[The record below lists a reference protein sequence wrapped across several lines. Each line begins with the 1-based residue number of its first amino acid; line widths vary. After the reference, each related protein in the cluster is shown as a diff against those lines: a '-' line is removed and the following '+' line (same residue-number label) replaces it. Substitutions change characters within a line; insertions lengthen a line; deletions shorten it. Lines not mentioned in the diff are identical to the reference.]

1 MKRFCFLVWNTGGF
15 RSAQSFAGIGTL
27 CAWLQRHPDVNGLLL
42 TECIYEFSTKL
53 LESLQAIDPHWKL
66 ITKGEPDFIALEN
79 DEPKFS
85 ENAVR
90 VFFRADP
97 QLNIRE
103 IPVDKDYGTFLSEL
117 DTTLNDRKLI
127 RASNFYER
135 REFYLN
141 RMRWLML
148 MDENKP
154 LTIGVGVHLFSKNDE
169 YQAYHNETLI
179 KIIEIIKDYLY
190 EENTPLFFAGD
201 FNYNP
206 YESEV
211 YRNHIPGDRATRDP
225 QNPLYIDGGK
235 FLVVPTRKAFFAKRQ
250 QNKFVNYLYNP
261 MWMLLGD
268 QSDESVIE
276 HDNTQR
282 YSLSYNYFHTNP
294 KNDHERFFNLL
305 DGLLMNEHLI
315 RYFNDKRF
323 GIAEDFLALSDIHNS
338 TGLGFHKDLDS
349 DHLPLIFELDFDR

>member
-1 MKRFCFLVWNTGGF
+1 MGGF
-15 RSAQSFAGIGTL
+15 RSAKSFAGIRTL
-27 CAWLQRHPDVNGLLL
+27 SAWLQRHPYVNVLLL
-42 TECIYEFSTKL
+42 TECTYEFSNEL
-53 LESLQAIDPHWKL
+53 LKCLQAIDPLWKL
-66 ITKGEPDFIALEN
+66 ITKGEPNYQEAEN
-79 DEPKFS
+79 QQTS
-85 ENAVR
+85 VYENAVR
-90 VFFRADP
+90 IFFRADHR
-97 QLNIRE
+97 LNIRE
-103 IPVDKDYGTFLSEL
+103 IPADDDYGTFLSVL
-117 DTTLNDRKLI
+117 GTTLNSRRII
-127 RASNFYER
+127 RDSNFDKMSA
-135 REFYLN
+135 FYLN

-148 MDENKP
+148 EDEDKP
-154 LTIGVGVHLFSKNDE
+154 FAIGVGIHLFSKNDE

-211 YRNHIPGDRATRDP
+211 YRNHIPNERATRDP
-225 QNPLYIDGGK
+225 QNPLYIDDGK
-235 FLVVPTRKAFFAKRQ
+235 FLVVPTRKAFFAKAQR
-250 QNKFVNYLYNP
+250 NKFVNYLYNP

-268 QSDESVIE
+268 HSDESVIE

-282 YSLSYNYFHTNP
+282 YSLSYNYFHKSP
-294 KNDHERFFNLL
+294 KKDHERFFNLL

-323 GIAEDFLALSDIHNS
+323 GIAEDFLTPADIHNS
-338 TGLGFHKDLDS
+338 TGLGFHNDLDS